1 MDEILNAEE
10 LHEKCIEHVEEY
22 FMATCMELVSSDR
35 LDDADALHREFAVD
49 EDDCPDNWLFMNDL
63 TQEEDA
69 E

>member
-35 LDDADALHREFAVD
+35 LDDADALHREFVVD
-49 EDDCPDNWLFMNDL
+49 EEDCPDNWLFMNDI
-63 TQEEDA
+63 TQEEAA

>member
-35 LDDADALHREFAVD
+35 LDDADALHREFVVD
-49 EDDCPDNWLFMNDL
+49 EEDCPDDWLFMNDL
-63 TQEEDA
+63 TQEEDV